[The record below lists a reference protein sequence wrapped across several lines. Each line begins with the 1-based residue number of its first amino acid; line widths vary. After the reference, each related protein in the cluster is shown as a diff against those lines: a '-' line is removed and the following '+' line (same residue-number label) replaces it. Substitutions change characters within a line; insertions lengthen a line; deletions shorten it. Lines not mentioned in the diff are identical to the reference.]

1 MIYDIISK
9 KFQRAAPD
17 ADLFLYETVE
27 GILSSSDTDREKL
40 HKIRC
45 SYAAAN
51 AGKASRAADMRS
63 NAEV

>member
-1 MIYDIISK
+1 MIYDKISK
-9 KFQRAAPD
+9 KFQHAEPD

-27 GILSSSDTDREKL
+27 GILSSSDTDREKF

-45 SYAAAN
+45 PYAAAN
-51 AGKASRAADMRS
+51 AGKAARSAELCS